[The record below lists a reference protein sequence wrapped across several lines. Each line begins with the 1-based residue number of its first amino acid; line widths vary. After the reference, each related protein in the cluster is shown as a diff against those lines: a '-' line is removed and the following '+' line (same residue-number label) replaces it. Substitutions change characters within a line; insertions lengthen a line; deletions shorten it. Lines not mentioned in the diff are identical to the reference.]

1 VRIAVSAASGLIG
14 TALVRELAG
23 GGADVVRLVRHPP
36 RSSAEIRWQ
45 PEAPSGGLDAGA
57 LAGVNAVIHLSG
69 APLADRRW
77 TPARKAVLRSS
88 RIQSTSGLAAAT
100 AACDPHPEV
109 LISASAI
116 GYYGDTGDRAVDETA
131 PPGAGFLA
139 ELVRDWEA
147 AAAPAIE
154 AGIRVVHI
162 RSGLVL
168 SRRGGLL
175 GQLLPPFRLGFG
187 AKIGSGRQYM
197 SWISLADEIS
207 AIRFLLASAE
217 AKGAYNLT
225 APEPVTNSEFTRSLA
240 DVLRRP
246 ALLTLPSP
254 VLRMALGEV
263 SGELL
268 GSARVTPARLR
279 SAGFSFAHPD
289 IATALRAVLA
299 R

>member
-1 VRIAVSAASGLIG
+1 
-14 TALVRELAG
+14 
-23 GGADVVRLVRHPP
+23 
-36 RSSAEIRWQ
+36 
-45 PEAPSGGLDAGA
+45 
-57 LAGVNAVIHLSG
+57 
-69 APLADRRW
+69 
-77 TPARKAVLRSS
+77 
-88 RIQSTSGLAAAT
+88 
-100 AACDPHPEV
+100 
-109 LISASAI
+109 
-116 GYYGDTGDRAVDETA
+116 
-131 PPGAGFLA
+131 
-139 ELVRDWEA
+139 VRDWEA

-154 AGIRVVHI
+154 AGIRVVNI

-207 AIRFLLASAE
+207 AIRFLLASAQ

-225 APEPVTNSEFTRSLA
+225 APKPVTNAEFTRSLA

-254 VLRMALGEV
+254 VLRLALGEV

-289 IATALRAVLA
+289 IATALHAALA